1 METARRR
8 SYCVDLLGDGIQ
20 SLHELLAQ
28 FSIPAGQ
35 FYTVRY
41 ALSVELQ
48 IMDLCGHFD
57 ALDYCHS
64 LFACTL
70 RGATWLL
77 CPQSARA
84 RVGSCGVVPPLRFFT
99 VLSFASLVCRLV
111 GRHACQ
117 LQYVVESSYP
127 GMVLGVVH

>member
-1 METARRR
+1 METTGRR
-8 SYCVDLLGDGIQ
+8 SHCMGLLGDGIQ

-28 FSIPAGQ
+28 FSIPTGQ

-41 ALSVELQ
+41 ALSVDLQ
-48 IMDLCGHFD
+48 IVDLCGHFG

-64 LFACTL
+64 LLARTL
-70 RGATWLL
+70 RGATRLL
-77 CPQSARA
+77 RPQGARA
-84 RVGSCGVVPPLRFFT
+84 RVGGCGVVPPLRVIT
-99 VLSFASLVCRLV
+99 VLSFAPLVCRVV

-117 LQYVVESSYP
+117 LRYVVESSYP